1 MLAAAV
7 IFLSIFVLV
16 AFLAIG
22 TITGYLVRQYFE
34 ENRPIYTTHPELW
47 DPDTGKLIVDSNILA
62 LRVDHDS
69 VSIINEDDDEIFD

>member
-1 MLAAAV
+1 MIAAA
-7 IFLSIFVLV
+7 IIILTIFVLV

-47 DPDTGKLIVDSNILA
+47 DPETGKLIVDSNILA
-62 LRVDHDS
+62 IRVDSDS
-69 VSIINEDDDEIFD
+69 DSDAYSD

>member
-1 MLAAAV
+1 MIAAAIIILTV
-7 IFLSIFVLV
+7 FVLV

-47 DPDTGKLIVDSNILA
+47 DPETGKLIVDSNILA
-62 LRVDHDS
+62 IRVDSDS
-69 VSIINEDDDEIFD
+69 DSDAYSD